1 MKQKNKDKIVHLKI
15 NVFDNVSV
23 QLSGNNTLSFNG
35 VKGSLLVEVKNDVQ
49 VTIENNHIIL
59 ETKGKDGYKYIGL
72 YKALINN
79 AMIGVSQGFE
89 KKLELVGVGY
99 RASLQNNSL
108 VLNVGYSHPVVFEK
122 IDGIDFEVKDNNIVT
137 VRGIDKVKVG
147 DVAAKIRSIREPDRY
162 KGKGI
167 RYLGEVV
174 LIKKT
179 KGKK

>member
-1 MKQKNKDKIVHLKI
+1 MKQKNKDKIVQHNIKI
-15 NVFDNVSV
+15 FDNVSV
-23 QLSGNNTLSFNG
+23 QLSENKLLFNG
-35 VKGSLLVEVKNDVQ
+35 VKGSLLVEVKNNVQ
-49 VTIENNHIIL
+49 VSIENNHIFL
-59 ETKGKDGYKYIGL
+59 EAKGKDCSKYVGL

-99 RASLQNNSL
+99 RASLQNNNL
-108 VLNVGYSHPVVFEK
+108 VLNVGYSHPVIFEK
-122 IDGIDFEVKDNNIVT
+122 IDGIDFEVKDNNIIT

-147 DVAAKIRSIREPDRY
+147 DVAAKIRSVRKPDRY